1 MYIEINP
8 ILKKNPE
15 YEVEY
20 RKLRELLEI
29 KKVAQ
34 QYTHGMKKFQIKDK
48 KVRYNKNKIR
58 ILKHDKI
65 QGPFAL
71 VLFKTG
77 SELASDPVYTYQGR
91 IIVEEGEY
99 AYVYRDSLEQGY
111 IDAYFCDDNTMV
123 IDVRNKS
130 KNEKYAL
137 KIDGEPTNV
146 KNWDFTDNDDKN
158 HTGENLIKEM
168 REKTMKDLNLGEESV
183 YGIIQLDC

>member
-15 YEVEY
+15 YKVEY

-34 QYTHGMKKFQIKDK
+34 QYNHGMKKFQIENN
-48 KVRYNKNKIR
+48 KVKYNKHKIR

-65 QGPFAL
+65 VGPFAL

-91 IIVEEGEY
+91 IVIEDGEY
-99 AYVYRDSLEQGY
+99 AYIYRDSLEQGY
-111 IDAYFCDDNTMV
+111 TDALFCDDNTMV
-123 IDVRNKS
+123 IDVRNKA

-146 KNWDFTDNDDKN
+146 DNWNFEDNDDKN
-158 HTGENLIKEM
+158 HTGEKAIKEM
-168 REKTMKDLNLGEESV
+168 KKKTSKDLDIEEDKV